1 MTQIAT
7 ILFAFGIAGLLA
19 LDYDRRERTSIAL
32 WLSALWLG
40 IAGSRPVSAWLNV
53 NSASDPFTDGSPF
66 DRNVFSLLLA
76 AGLVVLIARRAR
88 VLKLLTVNWPIVV
101 FLLYSALSISW
112 SDYSD
117 IALKRWIKS
126 LGDFVMIMVVLTEG
140 DRLLALNRLISRIGF
155 VLIPLSVLF
164 IKYYPDVGRAYSPFE
179 GTAFYVGV
187 AEDKNMLGKI
197 CLVLGLGFCWRI
209 YEEWAGARR
218 HRVLVALGTTI
229 AMILWLFWM
238 ANSMTSLS
246 CFVFG
251 NCILLGTSFLN
262 VARKRA
268 FVHLMVAA
276 VILASFAVLFLHV
289 GDFVLEAMGRTP
301 TLTGRTELW
310 GELKD
315 MTVNPLFGTG
325 FESFWLGTRLEHIWS
340 LHWWHPTEAHDGYF
354 EVLLN
359 LGWMGLVLLGIVAI
373 TGYRNIL
380 KLLDLDPSNGRIRL
394 AYFVAAIAYNY
405 TESAIR
411 TLDPV
416 WFMFVLSV
424 FALPKVRPF
433 HIPQEQ
439 QPKQEWWTD
448 IVLAEASASNL

>member
-1 MTQIAT
+1 
-7 ILFAFGIAGLLA
+7 
-19 LDYDRRERTSIAL
+19 
-32 WLSALWLG
+32 
-40 IAGSRPVSAWLNV
+40 
-53 NSASDPFTDGSPF
+53 
-66 DRNVFSLLLA
+66 
-76 AGLVVLIARRAR
+76 
-88 VLKLLTVNWPIVV
+88 
-101 FLLYSALSISW
+101 
-112 SDYSD
+112 
-117 IALKRWIKS
+117 
-126 LGDFVMIMVVLTEG
+126 
-140 DRLLALNRLISRIGF
+140 
-155 VLIPLSVLF
+155 
-164 IKYYPDVGRAYSPFE
+164 
-179 GTAFYVGV
+179 
-187 AEDKNMLGKI
+187 
-197 CLVLGLGFCWRI
+197 
-209 YEEWAGARR
+209 
-218 HRVLVALGTTI
+218 
-229 AMILWLFWM
+229 M